1 MNELANGGTNA
12 KPQVMNLHQYIE
24 SEKEKSDLF
33 KFMRV
38 FCPFLYNKYVR
49 VSQTSSSASGDQEE
63 LK

>member
-12 KPQVMNLHQYIE
+12 RPQVMNLQQYIE

-38 FCPFLYNKYVR
+38 FCPSLYNKYVR
-49 VSQTSSSASGDQEE
+49 VSQASSAGSGDQEE